1 MLRTNYQIEDNF
13 TINTFGFG
21 NDHDPKLMTS
31 ISKLKDGN
39 FYFIEQLDT
48 LDECFVDALGG
59 LVSVVAEKIT
69 IKVSS
74 SRDC

>member
-1 MLRTNYQIEDNF
+1 
-13 TINTFGFG
+13 
-21 NDHDPKLMTS
+21 MTG

-39 FYFIEQLDT
+39 FYFIQQLDT

-69 IKVSS
+69 LSVFLIFIS
-74 SRDC
+74 